1 MAQIQGI
8 IGVFFILFLA
18 FLLSN
23 NKSNVNYKTVIWGL
37 GLQLF
42 FAILILLTPIG
53 TPIFDWFDTAV
64 NTLLGFSV
72 EGSKFLFS
80 SFVNGNSTMVE
91 TPLINFAFIALPTV
105 IFFSALMAMLY
116 HYGVMQ
122 KVIAFISKIMQKT
135 MGTSGAETTSIS
147 SNIFVGQTE
156 APLVVKPFISKMTKS
171 ELMAIMVGGF
181 ATVAGGVMAL
191 YVAMLGNIEGIAG
204 HLLAASIM
212 SAPAALVI
220 AKIIYP
226 ETEKSLSTE
235 EIKMSIEKKD
245 DNGLEALAR
254 GSSDGL
260 KLAANIA
267 AMLVAFV
274 AFIALVNH
282 LLGLIPIGQEKLSI
296 QMILG
301 YLFMPLAWMMGAPW
315 GESFQL
321 GTLLGEKLV
330 LTEMI
335 AYIHLSEM
343 GSEIS
348 QRTAILASY
357 ALCGFA
363 NFASI
368 GIQLGGIGSIAP
380 ERRKDLS
387 KLVFKAMLGGA
398 LASWLTASIAGM
410 MISIPEVTTPKA
422 FNDYSGTVTILD
434 EKSKEEKVIDGPS
447 ISFIYNHS
455 KSNKDTLFAKT
466 KLILVGENKKKLELS
481 GDCKYSPNFKTFKP
495 CIFKNDKL
503 LYNETSYSISLE
515 FTDKDSPEKS
525 FWSISSFNK
534 NENLFRPIARG
545 IIGKDQDDFPVV
557 FKGMLSTALPLS
569 DEDIQI
575 YLEMS
580 DTEVLNEWAVFL
592 GANDFEELEDF
603 MKLGMRSFL
612 IDMKNNNIKKDK
624 D

>member
-181 ATVAGGVMAL
+181 ATVSGGVMAL
-191 YVAMLGNIEGIAG
+191 YVAMLGNSEGIAG

-410 MISIPEVTTPKA
+410 MISIPEVTTPEA
-422 FNDYSGTVTILD
+422 FNDYSGRIITYD
-434 EKSKEEKVIDGPS
+434 ENGKEKISDGHS

-455 KSNKDTLFAKT
+455 KSNKDKLFAKT
-466 KLILVGENKKKLELS
+466 NLILVDKNGEKLELV
-481 GDCKYSPNFKTFKP
+481 GDCAYDSNFETFEPCLFKQDKVLYNDISYSVELEFINKEDQDPFWEINRFKKKDNLFKP
-495 CIFKNDKL
+495 ATI
-503 LYNETSYSISLE
+503 
-515 FTDKDSPEKS
+515 
-525 FWSISSFNK
+525 
-534 NENLFRPIARG
+534 
-545 IIGKDQDDFPVV
+545 IIGKDVKKKKQKPIAEKRYDVDDYENSEEHIIRR
-557 FKGMLSTALPLS
+557 G
-569 DEDIQI
+569 
-575 YLEMS
+575 
-580 DTEVLNEWAVFL
+580 DTN
-592 GANDFEELEDF
+592 
-603 MKLGMRSFL
+603 
-612 IDMKNNNIKKDK
+612 
-624 D
+624 